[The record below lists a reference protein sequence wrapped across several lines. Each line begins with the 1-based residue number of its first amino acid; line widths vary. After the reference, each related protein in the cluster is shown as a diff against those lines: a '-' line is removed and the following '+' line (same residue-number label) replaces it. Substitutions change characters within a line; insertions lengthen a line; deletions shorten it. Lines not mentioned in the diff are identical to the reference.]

1 MRAEDL
7 IDEFLKANRLE
18 EPEIEIV
25 EDYTVEGAYDPVR
38 DLIFV
43 PDPEHAFITFLAH
56 EMGHRI
62 LLRSSRFY
70 RTWVLN
76 RAVLV
81 KLFWL
86 LMFASF
92 ASGLMG
98 VHMGLA
104 ILKTTSLILFF
115 VWLAFGLIFMVIDN
129 RNERKADELGYALYE
144 RWLLRRR
151 AMKQKPRG
159 IPRPEEP

>member
-7 IDEFLKANRLE
+7 IDEFLEVNGLE
-18 EPEIEIV
+18 EPDIEIV

-62 LLRSSRFY
+62 LLKSSRFF

-81 KLFWL
+81 KIFWL

-98 VHMGLA
+98 VHLDLA

-115 VWLAFGLIFMVIDN
+115 IWLVFGLVFMIIDG

-144 RWLLRRR
+144 RWRLH
-151 AMKQKPRG
+151 KNHQKA
-159 IPRPEEP
+159 